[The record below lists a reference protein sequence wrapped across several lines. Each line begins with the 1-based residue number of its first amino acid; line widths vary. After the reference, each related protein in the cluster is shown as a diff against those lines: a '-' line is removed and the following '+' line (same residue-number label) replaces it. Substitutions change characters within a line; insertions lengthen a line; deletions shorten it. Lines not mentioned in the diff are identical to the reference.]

1 MSTSGEP
8 LDAWSIEIT
17 AVPATGLQG
26 TKAANREERAAVTA
40 ALAIP
45 ACEALSFDYA
55 LKPLGN
61 GRYRLKGQI
70 AARVVQTCGITLE
83 PVTEAMSERVS
94 VEFRPAEEM
103 PDAKDGAAHVDAEI
117 DPEPIIDG
125 RIDLG
130 RVVYEHVASGLN
142 PFPRKDGAA
151 FDWQDQRGGAP
162 AKENPFAV
170 LAKLKDKK
178 S

>member
-17 AVPATGLQG
+17 QVPSAGLQA
-26 TKAANREERAAVTA
+26 TKAANREERAAMTT

-45 ACEALSFDYA
+45 SCDALSFDYT

-83 PVTEAMSERVS
+83 PVTETMSERVS
-94 VEFRPAEEM
+94 VEYRPAEDM
-103 PDAKDGAAHVDAEI
+103 PDASDGAVHVDAEVE
-117 DPEPIIDG
+117 PEPIIDG
-125 RIDLG
+125 RIDVG
-130 RVVYEHVASGLN
+130 RIVYEHVASGLN
-142 PFPRKDGAA
+142 PFPRKDGAT
-151 FDWQDQRGGAP
+151 FDWQDRKGAP
-162 AKENPFAV
+162 VKENPFAV
-170 LAKLKDKK
+170 LAKLKNKQ
-178 S
+178 